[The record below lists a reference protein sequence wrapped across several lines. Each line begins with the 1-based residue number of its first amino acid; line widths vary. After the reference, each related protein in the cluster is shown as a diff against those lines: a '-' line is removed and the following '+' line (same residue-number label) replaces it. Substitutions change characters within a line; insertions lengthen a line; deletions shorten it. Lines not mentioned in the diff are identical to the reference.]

1 MISLNNLAAFS
12 QEAARVRPG
21 QGASPAAS
29 PGASQGASPI
39 QPVQSRAAQ
48 DALQPQRALGAVPP
62 QPVRPLPRGSLLDLR
77 V

>member
-12 QEAARVRPG
+12 EAARVRPG
-21 QGASPAAS
+21 QGASPV
-29 PGASQGASPI
+29 

-48 DALQPQRALGAVPP
+48 ELAQPQRALSTVPP
-62 QPVRPLPRGSLLDLR
+62 QPARPLPRGSLLDLR